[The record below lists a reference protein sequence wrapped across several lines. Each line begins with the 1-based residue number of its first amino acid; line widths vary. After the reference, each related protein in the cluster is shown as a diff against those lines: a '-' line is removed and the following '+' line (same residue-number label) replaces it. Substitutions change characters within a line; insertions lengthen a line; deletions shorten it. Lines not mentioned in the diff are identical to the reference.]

1 MIQTTLMSSCRW
13 KMFVPFLAKEKTL
26 KCTFSI
32 NRELSQNRKE
42 KQIIP
47 FKTTVD
53 WQFNNMCYYLAVA
66 FFDWKIGVFQ
76 QTVVSVVL
84 MIVFLIKPDFFKGNW
99 VLFHRFELSLEV

>member
-1 MIQTTLMSSCRW
+1 
-13 KMFVPFLAKEKTL
+13 MFVPFLAKEKTL

-32 NRELSQNRKE
+32 DRELSQNRKE

-66 FFDWKIGVFQ
+66 FFD
-76 QTVVSVVL
+76 
-84 MIVFLIKPDFFKGNW
+84 
-99 VLFHRFELSLEV
+99 